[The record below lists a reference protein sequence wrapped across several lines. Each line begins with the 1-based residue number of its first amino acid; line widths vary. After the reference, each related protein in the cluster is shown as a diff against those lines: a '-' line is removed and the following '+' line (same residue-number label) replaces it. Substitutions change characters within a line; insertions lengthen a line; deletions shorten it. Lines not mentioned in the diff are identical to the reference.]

1 MGRLVFLKFSRLVC
15 RFVCRFVCRLGGGLV
30 CRISDRGICG

>member
-1 MGRLVFLKFSRLVC
+1 VGRLVFLKFSRL
-15 RFVCRFVCRLGGGLV
+15 VCRFVCRLGGGLV